1 MLEAPN
7 PNAEFHMPQIRPIP
21 NTGVVVG
28 SLTLPVS
35 MPFSGRANERT
46 SSQQAGK
53 QASKPGSAYL
63 GNVDLPRPQRVYG
76 NMEISDSSI
85 WM

>member
-21 NTGVVVG
+21 NTGVG

-35 MPFSGRANERT
+35 KWTSQRTNERT
-46 SSQQAGK
+46 SQAKQAG
-53 QASKPGSAYL
+53 STYL